1 MKFRRGRCSVTR
13 VFVAFA
19 AIVVAG
25 CASVRDQGMPASVPA
40 PPVRLIA
47 AGELE
52 LPGGCEFVDGVPYRS
67 EFVVQGDGRVVDIRP
82 GPAPA
87 CLQAALADWLASF
100 QYAPPGEAVATTFDW
115 MAVTGRRSD

>member
-1 MKFRRGRCSVTR
+1 MFRRVRCSVTR
-13 VFVAFA
+13 AFVTFA

-25 CASVRDQGMPASVPA
+25 CVSVPDQGMPVGVPA

-47 AGELE
+47 AGDLK
-52 LPGGCEFVDGVPYRS
+52 LPGGCEFLDGVLYRS

-87 CLQAALADWLASF
+87 CLQAALADWLGSF

-115 MAVTGRRSD
+115 MAVTARRSD